1 MEIVDNRDNRGMS
14 STPISHARQSIDL
27 NADLGEDCGDD
38 AAMLDLVTTANVAG
52 GGHAG
57 GGLILLDTVAAAVS
71 RGVAVGAHPS
81 YPDRENFGRVSRFSE
96 ITPAVLRHSITEQI
110 VSVALALHDHGGQ
123 LHHVKAHGALYNDAA
138 VNPQVAETFL
148 SAITAIEQ
156 FLRQRGTVS
165 LFVLPVMAMPNS
177 TLAELA
183 ARAGRPVLFE
193 MFADRAYLP
202 TGRLVPR
209 SESDAVLHDPEEIA
223 ARVLDLLA
231 TGEIK
236 AVDGSRIPITVDTIC
251 VHGDNP
257 NAVQITRRLRA
268 ALLDSGLSLKPNDG

>member
-1 MEIVDNRDNRGMS
+1 MS
-14 STPISHARQSIDL
+14 RARQSIDF
-27 NADLGEDCGDD
+27 NADLGEGCGDD
-38 AAMLDLVTTANVAG
+38 AAMLNLVTTANVAG

-81 YPDRENFGRVSRFSE
+81 YPDREDFGRVSRFSE
-96 ITPAVLRHSITEQI
+96 INPAALRHSIAEQI
-110 VSVALALHDHGGQ
+110 VSVALALHEHGGQ

-138 VNPQVAETFL
+138 VNPQVAEVFL
-148 SAITAIEQ
+148 SAVTFIEQ
-156 FLRQRGTVS
+156 FLRQRASVS
-165 LFVLPVMAMPNS
+165 LSVLPVMAMPNS
-177 TLAELA
+177 ALAELT

-209 SESDAVLHDPEEIA
+209 SESGAVLHDADEIV

-231 TGEIK
+231 TGEIT
-236 AVDGSRIPITVDTIC
+236 AIEGSRIPITVDTIC

-257 NAVQITRRLRA
+257 NAVQIARRLRA
-268 ALLDSGLSLKPNDG
+268 ALLDSGLSLKANEL

>member
-1 MEIVDNRDNRGMS
+1 MS
-14 STPISHARQSIDL
+14 SGQVFSLRQSIDL

-57 GGLILLDTVAAAVS
+57 GGAILTETVAAALS

-96 ITPAVLRHSITEQI
+96 ITPEALRDSITQQI
-110 VSVALALHDHGGQ
+110 AAVVVALQQHGGQ
-123 LHHVKAHGALYNDAA
+123 LHHIKAHGALYNDAA
-138 VNPQVAETFL
+138 VNPDVAEALLAALT
-148 SAITAIEQ
+148 SAEQ
-156 FLRQRGTVS
+156 FVAQYSSVS
-165 LFVLPVMAMPNS
+165 RSVLPVMAMPNS
-177 TLAELA
+177 AFAELA
-183 ARAGRPVLFE
+183 AGMGRPVLFE

-209 SESDAVLHDPEEIA
+209 SESGAVLYDADEIV
-223 ARVLDLLA
+223 ARVLGLLA
-231 TGEIK
+231 TGEIT
-236 AVDGSRIPITVDTIC
+236 AIDGSRIPITVDTIC

-257 NAVQITRRLRA
+257 NAVQITRQLRN
-268 ALLDSGLSLKPNDG
+268 ALLESGLSLKANGG

>member
-1 MEIVDNRDNRGMS
+1 MS
-14 STPISHARQSIDL
+14 SAQISRARHSIDL
-27 NADLGEDCGDD
+27 NADLGEGCGDD

-57 GGLILLDTVAAAVS
+57 GGLVLLETVAAAVS

-81 YPDRENFGRVSRFSE
+81 YPDRENFGRISRFSE
-96 ITPAVLRHSITEQI
+96 ITPAALQDSIAQQI
-110 VSVALALHDHGGQ
+110 VAVGVALHEHGGQ

-138 VNPQVAETFL
+138 ANPEVARAFL
-148 SAITAIEQ
+148 EAVTIAEQ
-156 FLRQRGTVS
+156 FLRQRSTVPPS
-165 LFVLPVMAMPNS
+165 ALPVMAMANS
-177 TLAELA
+177 ALAELEA
-183 ARAGRPVLFE
+183 GIGRPILFE

-209 SESDAVLHDPEEIA
+209 SESRAVLHDADEIV

-231 TGEIK
+231 TGEIT
-236 AVDGSRIPITVDTIC
+236 AIEGSRIPITVDTIC

-257 NAVQITRRLRA
+257 NAVQIARQLRA
-268 ALLDSGLSLKPNDG
+268 ALLDSGLSLKANNG